1 MFKCSVTCSFAL
13 IFPVRMN
20 LEKHPG
26 SNNFFLY
33 QNQAKYYLIVVLS
46 DGLCHYLD
54 INAECGKKERVGYE
68 FSVTF

>member
-1 MFKCSVTCSFAL
+1 
-13 IFPVRMN
+13 MN